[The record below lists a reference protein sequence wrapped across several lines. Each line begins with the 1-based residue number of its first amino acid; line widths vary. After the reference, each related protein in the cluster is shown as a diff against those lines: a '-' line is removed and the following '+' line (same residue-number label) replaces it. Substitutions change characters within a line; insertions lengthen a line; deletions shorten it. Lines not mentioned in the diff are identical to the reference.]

1 MNHSRVLRATNIVLL
16 LSGYQ
21 IHWLDSKTQRFR
33 LSLTGVVYI
42 LALGC
47 VYAACF
53 AQHLDASSSML
64 TILKNVSSFLFGL
77 TRLQLFMGVNVFVYA
92 VYSSLRAVG
101 VINPLMESLAGKES
115 GFRKEEAMAYAL
127 LTSTFGILLCFG
139 FYIAYEMNFELPP
152 LQDAMIGTAIFIPHL
167 CLAGSLRLYNILAWL
182 TRGKL
187 KEIQTNVEEALGDS
201 LKKDEVEISS
211 TSFTVSVSNS
221 SLDSLESL
229 HKQLVLLG
237 TRFGRFFKA
246 LQHSLLFLVTMNGN
260 CLLVGIYSYVYYR
273 NYWHVLFEDRKR
285 RIFYA
290 ANASI
295 YACIA
300 SDYVCL
306 LLVQFF
312 MEKERLG
319 FLASLDSFLSQR
331 NALSKSIRSLAK
343 DIKGTLLNTF
353 HHKFLSLWRSVHF
366 VLLLFFQGLII
377 AMIVMYHY
385 LSDEI
390 QQLQEQ
396 LDSADD
402 ELVV

>member
-21 IHWLDSKTQRFR
+21 IYWLDSKTQRFR
-33 LSLTGVVYI
+33 LSLPWVVYI

-47 VYAACF
+47 IYAACF
-53 AQHLDASSSML
+53 ALHLDASSSML

-92 VYSSLRAVG
+92 VYSSVRAVG
-101 VINPLMESLAGKES
+101 VINPLMESLAGKAS
-115 GFRKEEAMAYAL
+115 GFRKEEAVAYAL
-127 LTSTFGILLCFG
+127 LTSTFGIFLCFG

-152 LQDAMIGTAIFIPHL
+152 LQDAMIGTALFIPHL
-167 CLAGSLRLYNILAWL
+167 CLAGSLRMYNILAWL
-182 TRGKL
+182 TRGQL

-211 TSFTVSVSNS
+211 TSFTVSISNS
-221 SLDSLESL
+221 NLDSLESL

-246 LQHSLLFLVTMNGN
+246 MQHSLLFLVTMNGN

-273 NYWHVLFEDRKR
+273 NTWYVLFEDRKR
-285 RIFYA
+285 KIFYA

-319 FLASLDSFLSQR
+319 FQTSLDSFLSQR
-331 NALSKSIRSLAK
+331 NALSKRIRCLAK

-353 HHKFLSLWRSVHF
+353 HHKFLSLWRSIHF

-377 AMIVMYHY
+377 ALIVMYHY
-385 LSDEI
+385 LSDKI
-390 QQLQEQ
+390 QQLKEQ

-402 ELVV
+402 ELIV

>member
-21 IHWLDSKTQRFR
+21 IYWLDSKTQRFR

-47 VYAACF
+47 IYAACF
-53 AQHLDASSSML
+53 AQHFDASSSML

-77 TRLQLFMGVNVFVYA
+77 TRLQLLLGVKVFSYA
-92 VYSSLRAVG
+92 VYSSVRAVG

-127 LTSTFGILLCFG
+127 LISSFGILLCFG
-139 FYIAYEMNFELPP
+139 FYIACEMNFELPP
-152 LQDAMIGTAIFIPHL
+152 LQDAMIGTALFMPHL

-182 TRGKL
+182 TRGQL
-187 KEIQTNVEEALGDS
+187 KEIHTNVEQALDANR
-201 LKKDEVEISS
+201 KKDDEEIAS

-221 SLDSLESL
+221 SQDSLESL
-229 HKQLVLLG
+229 RKELVLLG

-246 LQHSLLFLVTMNGN
+246 MRHSLLFLVTMNGN
-260 CLLVGIYSYVYYR
+260 CLLFGIYSYVYYR
-273 NYWHVLFEDRKR
+273 NTWHVLFEDRKR

-319 FLASLDSFLSQR
+319 FQTSLDSFLSQR
-331 NALSKSIRSLAK
+331 NALSKSIRCLAK

-353 HHKFLSLWRSVHF
+353 HHKFLSLWRFDVIHF
-366 VLLLFFQGLII
+366 VLMLLFQCVII
-377 AMIVMYHY
+377 ALIVMYHY

-390 QQLQEQ
+390 LQLKEQ

-402 ELVV
+402 E

>member
-47 VYAACF
+47 IYAACF

-92 VYSSLRAVG
+92 VYSSVRAVG
-101 VINPLMESLAGKES
+101 VINPLMESLAGKGEWIPERRGHGVCS
-115 GFRKEEAMAYAL
+115 LDLYFWDTPLLWLLHCLRNEFRAASPSRRHDWNGYL
-127 LTSTFGILLCFG
+127 YTTSLSCRIPEIVQHFG
-139 FYIAYEMNFELPP
+139 
-152 LQDAMIGTAIFIPHL
+152 
-167 CLAGSLRLYNILAWL
+167 LANAW
-182 TRGKL
+182 KL

-221 SLDSLESL
+221 SLESLESL

-246 LQHSLLFLVTMNGN
+246 MQHSLLFLVTMNGN

-273 NYWHVLFEDRKR
+273 NFWHVLFEDRKR

-312 MEKERLG
+312 MEREVRSAAENVLW
-319 FLASLDSFLSQR
+319 
-331 NALSKSIRSLAK
+331 KS
-343 DIKGTLLNTF
+343 
-353 HHKFLSLWRSVHF
+353 
-366 VLLLFFQGLII
+366 
-377 AMIVMYHY
+377 
-385 LSDEI
+385 
-390 QQLQEQ
+390 
-396 LDSADD
+396 
-402 ELVV
+402 